1 MRISRNH
8 ILRLQTEGYQAR
20 VVVRAVLPGVVM
32 FQPLPADRELFELLA
47 FELLAFDLL
56 TLSPSSLETYDEPP
70 LEEGDTWRPVR
81 EVRATGL
88 SLALTPDRVSRID
101 FARYQGPLSVRH
113 TGFQESADDT
123 VEQEGVDFY
132 YLTDRDS
139 IEIEA
144 IRGPSADDPEPP
156 CMDRISTCDVCNA
169 LISNGDPCWNCE
181 DELWM

>member
-47 FELLAFDLL
+47 FELLV
-56 TLSPSSLETYDEPP
+56 LSPSSLETYDEPP
-70 LEEGDTWRPVR
+70 LEEGDTWRTVR

-88 SLALTPDRVSRID
+88 SLALTADRVSRID
-101 FARYQGPLSVRH
+101 FTRYQGPLSVRH
-113 TGFQESADDT
+113 TGFQESADDA
-123 VEQEGVDFY
+123 VEQEGVDFS

-139 IEIEA
+139 IEIKA

-156 CMDRISTCDVCNA
+156 CMDRISTCDVCGA
-169 LISNGDPCWNCE
+169 LISGDGPCWNCE
-181 DELWM
+181 EEQWV